1 MSVVG
6 CINLHT
12 RDNGPGGHGRV
23 SLPLLGLGDESP
35 QRRLG
40 RHDRFV
46 RGRYPVS
53 IDGMGIGGIRGCR
66 LRRRGRDAYYLGAS
80 ARSFVYYRGDDDG
93 GGGGT
98 ADIILLRW
106 FVREMTDLLR

>member
-1 MSVVG
+1 
-6 CINLHT
+6 
-12 RDNGPGGHGRV
+12 
-23 SLPLLGLGDESP
+23 
-35 QRRLG
+35 
-40 RHDRFV
+40 
-46 RGRYPVS
+46 
-53 IDGMGIGGIRGCR
+53 MGIGGIRGCR

-80 ARSFVYYRGDDDG
+80 ARSFVYRGDDG